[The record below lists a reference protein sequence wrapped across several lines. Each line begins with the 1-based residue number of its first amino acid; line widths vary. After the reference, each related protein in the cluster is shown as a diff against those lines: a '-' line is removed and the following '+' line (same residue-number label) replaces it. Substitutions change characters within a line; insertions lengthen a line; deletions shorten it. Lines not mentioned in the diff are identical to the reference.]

1 MLTRPATLP
10 APSPEAAQH
19 SARLVEFIRRDIA
32 AQGGWISFAR
42 YMELALYAPGLG
54 YYTAG
59 AHKFGEAGDFI
70 TAPELSPLFGR
81 TLARQV
87 AEIIAHSA
95 PHILELGAGSG
106 KLAANMLAELE
117 QLGSLPDS
125 YAILEVSADLR
136 ARQQAL
142 MRERLPHLLDRVHW
156 LDALPEKFSGAIIAN
171 EVLDALPVHL
181 VHWRDS
187 AISERGVALARSTP
201 KVGNPLPAK
210 GWTELTPPPDARL
223 SGGLGAA
230 SGEHGF
236 IWQERAISD
245 AVLLHAA
252 QQIKVPDDYVSEI
265 CLAARGLINSLAQR
279 LEQGAM
285 LFIDYGF
292 GAREFYHPQRSSGT
306 LMCHYRHHAHDDPF
320 FLPGL
325 QDITAHVNFTGIAE
339 CGIDA
344 SLELIGYTN
353 QAFFLINCGITAM
366 LQDTSPE
373 NLRDY
378 LPLSAQLQKLTS
390 PAEMGE
396 LFKVIALGKKMVS
409 PLLGFVRGDLTRSL

>member
-1 MLTRPATLP
+1 MPATLP
-10 APSPEAAQH
+10 LPSAEAQAH
-19 SARLVEFIRRDIA
+19 SARLVESIRRDIT

-42 YMELALYAPGLG
+42 YMDLALYAPGLG

-59 AHKFGEAGDFI
+59 AHKFGATGDFI
-70 TAPELSPLFGR
+70 TAPELSSLFGR

-87 AEIIAHSA
+87 AEIMSHSA

-106 KLAANMLAELE
+106 KLAADMLAELE
-117 QLGSLPDS
+117 LLGSLPDRYS
-125 YAILEVSADLR
+125 ILEVSADLR
-136 ARQQAL
+136 ARQQEL
-142 MRERLPHLLDRVHW
+142 IRERLPHLPDRMRW
-156 LDALPEKFSGAIIAN
+156 LDALPEKFSGAIVAN

-187 AISERGVALARSTP
+187 AISERGVGMSD
-201 KVGNPLPAK
+201 N
-210 GWTELTPPPDARL
+210 
-223 SGGLGAA
+223 
-230 SGEHGF
+230 GF
-236 IWQERAISD
+236 IWQERAIND
-245 AVLLHAA
+245 AALFDAA
-252 QQIKVPDDYVSEI
+252 QKIKVPDNYVSEI
-265 CLAARGLINSLAQR
+265 SFASRGLINSLAQR
-279 LEQGAM
+279 LEQGAL

-292 GAREFYHPQRSSGT
+292 GEREFYHPQRSSGT
-306 LMCHYRHHAHDDPF
+306 LMCHYRHHAHDDSF

-344 SLELIGYTN
+344 GLELMGYTS
-353 QAFFLINCGITAM
+353 QAFFLINCGITTL

-396 LFKVIALGKKMVS
+396 LFKVMALGKDIEK
-409 PLLGFVRGDLTRSL
+409 PLRGFENGDLTRLL

>member
-1 MLTRPATLP
+1 MPTTLP
-10 APSPEAAQH
+10 TPSPEAVQH
-19 SARLVEFIRRDIA
+19 SARLCELIRRDIA
-32 AQGGWISFAR
+32 EQGGWITFAR

-59 AHKFGEAGDFI
+59 AHKFGAVGDFV

-81 TLARQV
+81 TLARQA
-87 AEIIAHSA
+87 AEIMASSA

-106 KLAANMLAELE
+106 KLAADMLCELE
-117 QLGSLPDS
+117 RVSNLPDS

-142 MRERLPHLLDRVHW
+142 LRARLPHLVERVRW
-156 LDALPEKFSGAIIAN
+156 LDALPEKFSGAFIAN

-187 AISERGVALARSTP
+187 ALTERGVTISDN
-201 KVGNPLPAK
+201 GF
-210 GWTELTPPPDARL
+210 
-223 SGGLGAA
+223 GANN
-230 SGEHGF
+230 F
-236 IWQERAISD
+236 IWQERAIGD
-245 AVLLHAA
+245 TALLQTA
-252 QQIKVPDDYVSEI
+252 QQARPEPVEAVNVPDDYVSEI
-265 CLAARGLINSLAQR
+265 CLAARGLTNSLASC
-279 LEQGAM
+279 LEQGAL
-285 LFIDYGF
+285 LFVDYGF

-325 QDITAHVNFTGIAE
+325 QDITAHVNFTDIAE

-344 SLELIGYTN
+344 GLELLGYTS
-353 QAFFLINCGITAM
+353 QAFFLLNCGITE
-366 LQDTSPE
+366 LLKDTSPE

-396 LFKVIALGKKMVS
+396 LFKVVALGRGIIE
-409 PLLGFVRGDLTRSL
+409 PLCGFTRGSLTRML

>member
-1 MLTRPATLP
+1 MPTTLP
-10 APSPEAAQH
+10 APSQEAAQH

-32 AQGGWISFAR
+32 TQDGWISFAR

-59 AHKFGEAGDFI
+59 AHKFGAAGDFI

-106 KLAANMLAELE
+106 KLAADMLAELE
-117 QLGSLPDS
+117 RLGSLPDS

-142 MRERLPHLLDRVHW
+142 MHERLPHLLDRVHW
-156 LDALPEKFSGAIIAN
+156 LDALPEKFSGAIVSN

-187 AISERGVALARSTP
+187 AITERGVAVSD
-201 KVGNPLPAK
+201 NN
-210 GWTELTPPPDARL
+210 
-223 SGGLGAA
+223 
-230 SGEHGF
+230 F

-245 AVLLHAA
+245 AVLLDAA
-252 QQIKVPDDYVSEI
+252 QKIKVPDDYVSEI
-265 CLAARGLINSLAQR
+265 CLAAGGLINSLAQR

-292 GAREFYHPQRSSGT
+292 GAREFYHPQRSRGT

-325 QDITAHVNFTGIAE
+325 QDITAHVNFTDITE

-344 SLELIGYTN
+344 GMELMGYIS
-353 QAFFLINCGITAM
+353 QAFFLINCGITEL

-390 PAEMGE
+390 PAEMGD
-396 LFKVIALGKKMVS
+396 LFKVIALGKGLET
-409 PLLGFVRGDLTRSL
+409 PLCGFVSGDNSRLL

>member
-1 MLTRPATLP
+1 MPATLP
-10 APSPEAAQH
+10 APGADAAQH
-19 SARLVEFIRRDIA
+19 SASLTESIQRDIA

-42 YMELALYAPGLG
+42 FMELALYSPGLG

-81 TLARQV
+81 TVARQV
-87 AEIIAHSA
+87 AEIIAQSA
-95 PHILELGAGSG
+95 SNILELGAGSG
-106 KLAANMLAELE
+106 KLAVDMLAELE
-117 QLGSLPDS
+117 QLASLPES

-136 ARQQAL
+136 ARQQTL
-142 MRERLPHLLDRVHW
+142 MRERLPHLLGRVHW
-156 LDALPEKFSGAIIAN
+156 LDALPERFSGAIVGN

-187 AISERGVALARSTP
+187 AITERGVALARSTP
-201 KVGNPLPAK
+201 
-210 GWTELTPPPDARL
+210 PDARL
-223 SGGLGAA
+223 PGGLGAA
-230 SGEHGF
+230 ASGNGF
-236 IWQERAISD
+236 IWQERAIND
-245 AVLLHAA
+245 ADLLHAA
-252 QQIKVPDDYVSEI
+252 QQIRVPDDYVSEI
-265 CLAARGLINSLAQR
+265 CLAARGLVNSLAQR

-292 GAREFYHPQRSSGT
+292 GTREFYHPQRSSGT

-325 QDITAHVNFTGIAE
+325 QDITAHVNFTDIAE

-344 SLELIGYTN
+344 GLELAGYTS
-353 QAFFLINCGITAM
+353 QAFFLINCGITGL
-366 LQDTSPE
+366 LQDTAPE

-396 LFKVIALGKKMVS
+396 LFKVIALGKKLAN
-409 PLLGFVRGDLTRSL
+409 PLSGFASGDQTRSL

>member
-1 MLTRPATLP
+1 MPPSLP
-10 APSPEAAQH
+10 LPSPEAAEH
-19 SARLVEFIRRDIA
+19 SARLVELIRREIA
-32 AQGGWISFAR
+32 ANGGWISFAR

-59 AHKFGEAGDFI
+59 AHKFGAAGDFI

-87 AEIIAHSA
+87 AEITAYSA

-106 KLAANMLAELE
+106 KLAADMLAELE
-117 QLGSLPDS
+117 LLGSLPES
-125 YAILEVSADLR
+125 YSILEVSADLR

-142 MRERLPHLLDRVHW
+142 MRARLPHLLDRVHW
-156 LDALPEKFSGAIIAN
+156 LDALPEKFSGAIVAN

-181 VHWRDS
+181 VHWRVNS
-187 AISERGVALARSTP
+187 ITERGV
-201 KVGNPLPAK
+201 V
-210 GWTELTPPPDARL
+210 
-223 SGGLGAA
+223 A
-230 SGEHGF
+230 SDNGF
-236 IWQERAISD
+236 LWQEHAISD
-245 AVLLHAA
+245 TRLLAA
-252 QQIKVPDDYVSEI
+252 AEKISVPDEYVSEI

-320 FLPGL
+320 YLPGL
-325 QDITAHVNFTGIAE
+325 QDITAHVNFSDIAE

-344 SLELIGYTN
+344 GLELMGYTN
-353 QAFFLINCGITAM
+353 QAFFLINCGITKL

-373 NLRDY
+373 NLLDY

-396 LFKVIALGKKMVS
+396 LFKVIALGKNMAN
-409 PLLGFVRGDLTRSL
+409 PLCGFVHGALSRSL